1 MAKNRILGLLMLFL
15 SIGLLAQ
22 AAPIT
27 QDQARKE
34 ASSFLL
40 KKQISNHSL
49 RPVAL
54 SNKMLKAGNLE
65 AFYIFNVGNNQGFV
79 IVSGDDRINPILG
92 YSDEGFFDEAKAP
105 ENMKNMLNE
114 YAQQISM
121 LDNVSGI
128 DGAIA
133 AAKNVVDTRNS
144 IAPLLTTKW
153 DQARPYWNKCP
164 QVQNEDGEY
173 EPSYTGL
180 HRPLRLFQATNTV
193 TALETWENTSLNT
206 PRTCPSPHLTGH
218 T

>member
-1 MAKNRILGLLMLFL
+1 MLFL
-15 SIGLLAQ
+15 GIGLLAQ

-27 QDQARKE
+27 QEQARKE

-40 KKQISNHSL
+40 KKQITNPDLKLAARST
-49 RPVAL
+49 
-54 SNKMLKAGNLE
+54 KTLKAGSNQ
-65 AFYIFNVGNNQGFV
+65 AAYYVYNVGNNQGFV

-92 YSDEGFFDEAKAP
+92 FSDEGYFDEAKAP
-105 ENMKNMLNE
+105 ENMKNMLDE

-121 LDNVSGI
+121 LNEVSNVK
-128 DGAIA
+128 GAIA

-173 EPSYTGL
+173 EPSSQGADYTDWLLSRAG
-180 HRPLRLFQATNTV
+180 
-193 TALETWENTSLNT
+193 
-206 PRTCPSPHLTGH
+206 
-218 T
+218 